1 MERLTQNQL
10 NKGENM
16 EKSSYEEASKELAQ
30 IINQLESGQL
40 SLDEALKLF
49 ERGKELILVC
59 NNCLNQAKGKLT
71 EIKETLD
78 KLEEV

>member
-16 EKSSYEEASKELAQ
+16 EKLSYEEASKELAQ

-59 NNCLNQAKGKLT
+59 NDALNQAKGKLT